1 MDFFGDDDVLPH
13 EINNISIDS
22 RRINKGE
29 LFYAIKGDRFDGHE
43 FIAAAQEKGAC
54 AAVISREKAPGI
66 QNLNS
71 GMPLI
76 IVDDTLK
83 ALQNIAH
90 FHRTQFKIPVM
101 ALTGSVGKT
110 STKEFTAA
118 VLARK
123 YSTLKSEKSFNNAIG
138 IPLTLLKLRPF
149 HEIAVLEMGTNHFGE
164 IEALCNIA
172 EPGYGLILNIA
183 EAHLEFF
190 GDLQGVLKAK
200 LELFHGLREP
210 RLGIYNS
217 DDPWLTKASM
227 PLQQKL
233 TFGIEKDA
241 DV

>member
-1 MDFFGDDDVLPH
+1 
-13 EINNISIDS
+13 
-22 RRINKGE
+22 
-29 LFYAIKGDRFDGHE
+29 
-43 FIAAAQEKGAC
+43 
-54 AAVISREKAPGI
+54 
-66 QNLNS
+66 
-71 GMPLI
+71 MPLI
-76 IVDDTLK
+76 IVEDTLE

-90 FHRTQFKIPVM
+90 FYRTQFKIPVM

-123 YSTLKSEKSFNNAIG
+123 YSVLKNEKSFNNAIG

-210 RLGIYNS
+210 R
-217 DDPWLTKASM
+217 TA
-227 PLQQKL
+227 
-233 TFGIEKDA
+233 
-241 DV
+241 